1 MGPMASAP
9 WAAIFLFMS
18 TSSCQMSNAS
28 RSSALGVAS
37 SRWVCRARAM
47 RSSAQKRLTAV
58 GRGRGVEAECSGD
71 ADGGCAADDHV
82 GDGVGVL
89 LDVVEGYPVFAL
101 WEREL
106 IDDGE
111 RLGLVVPSEW
121 ADVGLCDGLHGE
133 SSFEKGKKKASL

>member
-1 MGPMASAP
+1 MFG
-9 WAAIFLFMS
+9 
-18 TSSCQMSNAS
+18 
-28 RSSALGVAS
+28 
-37 SRWVCRARAM
+37 
-47 RSSAQKRLTAV
+47 
-58 GRGRGVEAECSGD
+58 GRGVEAECSGD

-89 LDVVEGYPVFAL
+89 LDVVEWYPVFAL

-111 RLGLVVPSEW
+111 RLGLFVPSEW

-133 SSFEKGKKKASL
+133 SSFEKGKKKASLRRDWLEQRVRDSNPCYRRERPAS

>member
-1 MGPMASAP
+1 M
-9 WAAIFLFMS
+9 F
-18 TSSCQMSNAS
+18 C
-28 RSSALGVAS
+28 
-37 SRWVCRARAM
+37 
-47 RSSAQKRLTAV
+47 
-58 GRGRGVEAECSGD
+58 GRGVEAECSGD

-89 LDVVEGYPVFAL
+89 LDVVEGDPVFAL

-133 SSFEKGKKKASL
+133 SSFEKGKKKPASEETGLNSEYGIRTRVTDVRGQRPNH

>member
-1 MGPMASAP
+1 MFCG
-9 WAAIFLFMS
+9 
-18 TSSCQMSNAS
+18 
-28 RSSALGVAS
+28 RS
-37 SRWVCRARAM
+37 
-47 RSSAQKRLTAV
+47 
-58 GRGRGVEAECSGD
+58 VEAECSGD